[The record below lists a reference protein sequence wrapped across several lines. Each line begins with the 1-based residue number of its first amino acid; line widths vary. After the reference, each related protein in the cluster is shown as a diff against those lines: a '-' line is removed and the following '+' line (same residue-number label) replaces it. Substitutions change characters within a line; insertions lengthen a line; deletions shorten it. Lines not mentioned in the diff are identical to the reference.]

1 MGTRNLTM
9 IQKNNKLVVAQYG
22 QWDGYP
28 SCQGA
33 IVLGFAKKI
42 SNKLNRIKFEKQLK
56 KCVNITEK
64 ERRKLYESVLG
75 PSYSND
81 GWITVEQSNKLKN
94 ALPTL
99 HRDTGADVLDIIF
112 HSKDE
117 KIYLEDSSSFA
128 GDSLFC
134 EWAYLINLDTNQ
146 PEVYRGFNKEPLEK
160 SERFY
165 SMGWS
170 NDKYYP
176 IKLLHTYDISN
187 LPEEKD
193 FVKQLEAKAN
203 KMYERQNKINK
214 KNRNKI
220 LY

>member
-1 MGTRNLTM
+1 MSTKSLTM
-9 IQKNNKLVVAQYG
+9 VQKNNELVVAQYG
-22 QWDGYP
+22 RWDGHP
-28 SCQGA
+28 SGQGA
-33 IVLGFAKKI
+33 VVLEFAKKI
-42 SNKLNRIKFEKQLK
+42 SNKLNLSRFEKQLK
-56 KCVNITEK
+56 KCVYITET
-64 ERRKLYESVLG
+64 ESRKLLKSFFG
-75 PSYSND
+75 SSYRYDSF
-81 GWITVEQSNKLKN
+81 ITLDKSNKFK
-94 ALPTL
+94 AVFPTL
-99 HRDTGADVLDIIF
+99 HPNTSADVLNAIYY
-112 HSKDE
+112 SKDK
-117 KIYLEDSSSFA
+117 KIYLIDSSYFA
-128 GDSLFC
+128 GESLFC

-146 PEVYRGFNKEPLEK
+146 LEVYRGFNKEPLEK

-214 KNRNKI
+214 KSGNKI

>member
-9 IQKNNKLVVAQYG
+9 VQKNNKLVVAQYG

-28 SCQGA
+28 SGQGA
-33 IVLGFAKKI
+33 LVLGFAKKI
-42 SNKLNRIKFEKQLK
+42 SSKLNRIKFEKQLK

-64 ERRKLYESVLG
+64 EIKKLYKSVLG
-75 PSYSND
+75 ASYSKD
-81 GWITVEQSNKLKN
+81 GWVTIEQSNKLKN

-117 KIYLEDSSSFA
+117 IIYLEDSSSFA
-128 GDSLFC
+128 NDSLFC

-146 PEVYRGFNKEPLEK
+146 LEVYVGFNKEPLEK

-165 SMGWS
+165 STNTVDDG
-170 NDKYYP
+170 YYP
-176 IKLLHTYDISN
+176 IKLLHTYDIDN
-187 LPEEKD
+187 LPKEKD
-193 FVKQLEAKAN
+193 FINLLENKADKLQQTEKQN
-203 KMYERQNKINK
+203 
-214 KNRNKI
+214 
-220 LY
+220 